1 MPAFMRVR
9 ARQWRATAVFL
20 KQVAAAFNPDW
31 LVYTALPVTSV
42 QPEFRDK

>member
-1 MPAFMRVR
+1 MPAFMRGH
-9 ARQWRATAVFL
+9 ARQWRAIAVFL
-20 KQVAAAFNPDW
+20 KPIAVAFNPGW